1 MTLTTLL
8 YIRGVHTERFV
19 QDLNFFDVYR
29 SVVDLWAA
37 SLVRSSLLMG
47 AAIGV
52 SKNTTEGPKRVK
64 DLETFTIVMCLL
76 TGMYSVMKLLLYS
89 EVMESL
95 SDPWFLCLVTWTCVS
110 ALATFL
116 TWKLLS
122 LVQPV
127 RETTLGINSEAVSPE
142 ETESLLDSE
151 GDSSKGAK
159 KDTESPATIG
169 RLLSYS
175 KHDAAL
181 LGLAFLFLI
190 VAAVG
195 ETFIPYYT
203 GLAVD
208 AIVIQKDME
217 AFSKSMI
224 IISVFAIV
232 RGHHLSPDLGYDDG
246 AGDITSRL
254 TSDTTMVSDLISL
267 NMNICLRSL
276 VKGMGVCVFMFTLS
290 WKLSLVTFMGFPF
303 VMLVSK
309 LYGKYYKAGMY
320 SVIKLLLYS
329 EVMESLS
336 DPWFLCLVAWTC
348 VSALATFLTWKLLSL
363 VQPVRETTLGI
374 NSEAASPEETE
385 SLLDSEE
392 DSSKGA
398 KKDTA
403 SPATIGRLLSY
414 SKHDAALLG
423 LAFLFLIVAA
433 VGETFIPYYTGLAV
447 DAIVIQKDMEA
458 FSKSMIIM
466 SVFAIVSSFAAG
478 VRGDITSR
486 LTSDTTMVSDLISL
500 NMNICLRSLVKGM
513 GRLAREV
520 QDTLAK
526 ANNIAEETVSAM
538 KTVRSFANEEAE
550 AGLYWE
556 KLQHMYKLNR
566 KQALAYACYMWSS
579 SLTVLALQVS
589 ILYYG
594 GHLVVSGHLTSGNL
608 ISFIIYELE
617 LGDCMENI
625 GAVYTGLMQGVGA
638 AEKVFEF
645 IDRKPQLSSDGTLA
659 PDTLKGLAEF
669 KNVTFSYPTRP
680 ETQVLKDVSFT
691 LHPGQV
697 TALVGP
703 SGSGKSSCVSLLEH
717 FYRAQAGQVLLD
729 GNPIEEYD
737 HRYLH
742 TKVSLVGQEPVLFA
756 RSVQENIAYGL
767 TDCCLEEIV
776 QASMKANAH
785 GFITEL
791 PDGYSTD
798 HQSSRG
804 SIDTLLALLQA
815 EGAKIEEET
824 ENMAETFL
832 EGESSLDSFIDEYQ
846 SKRKLAHLRRVKI
859 DKLREMVLKGHRL
872 PQAPLATEATPAP
885 QATPSFSSD
894 SNVPPVPMPRRAPPA
909 PPAMGTAQPTPF
921 SAAMQSGP
929 APLPYPATPYPPIP
943 PRVGNPLP
951 NQPMAG
957 YPNPFLHQYPPALPQ
972 RPPPRLAPQPG
983 FIMQ

>member
-19 QDLNFFDVYR
+19 QDLNNFDVYR

-76 TGMYSVMKLLLYS
+76 T
-89 EVMESL
+89 
-95 SDPWFLCLVTWTCVS
+95 
-110 ALATFL
+110 
-116 TWKLLS
+116 
-122 LVQPV
+122 
-127 RETTLGINSEAVSPE
+127 
-142 ETESLLDSE
+142 
-151 GDSSKGAK
+151 
-159 KDTESPATIG
+159 
-169 RLLSYS
+169 
-175 KHDAAL
+175 
-181 LGLAFLFLI
+181 
-190 VAAVG
+190 
-195 ETFIPYYT
+195 
-203 GLAVD
+203 
-208 AIVIQKDME
+208 
-217 AFSKSMI
+217 
-224 IISVFAIV
+224 
-232 RGHHLSPDLGYDDG
+232 
-246 AGDITSRL
+246 
-254 TSDTTMVSDLISL
+254 
-267 NMNICLRSL
+267 
-276 VKGMGVCVFMFTLS
+276 
-290 WKLSLVTFMGFPF
+290 
-303 VMLVSK
+303 
-309 LYGKYYKAGMY
+309 GMY

-374 NSEAASPEETE
+374 NSEAVSPEETE

-466 SVFAIVSSFAAG
+466 SVFAI
-478 VRGDITSR
+478 
-486 LTSDTTMVSDLISL
+486 
-500 NMNICLRSLVKGM
+500 
-513 GRLAREV
+513 
-520 QDTLAK
+520 
-526 ANNIAEETVSAM
+526 
-538 KTVRSFANEEAE
+538 
-550 AGLYWE
+550 
-556 KLQHMYKLNR
+556 
-566 KQALAYACYMWSS
+566 
-579 SLTVLALQVS
+579 LTVLALQVS

-659 PDTLKGLAEF
+659 PDTLKGLVEF

-729 GNPIEEYD
+729 GSPIEEYD

-767 TDCCLEEIV
+767 TDCSLEEIV

-791 PDGYSTD
+791 PDGYNTDAGEKGAQLSGGQKQRVAIARALVRSPHVLILDEATSALDAESEHIVQQALNGIMQDRTVLVIAHRLSTVEKA
-798 HQSSRG
+798 HNIIV
-804 SIDTLLALLQA
+804 IDKGEVLEQGTHRDLMQKDGLYSKLVKRQILGIETGTETMNRVTSNPPNTLRKQR
-815 EGAKIEEET
+815 E
-824 ENMAETFL
+824 
-832 EGESSLDSFIDEYQ
+832 
-846 SKRKLAHLRRVKI
+846 SKRKS
-859 DKLREMVLKGHRL
+859 
-872 PQAPLATEATPAP
+872 TE
-885 QATPSFSSD
+885 SD
-894 SNVPPVPMPRRAPPA
+894 EEFHV
-909 PPAMGTAQPTPF
+909 
-921 SAAMQSGP
+921 
-929 APLPYPATPYPPIP
+929 
-943 PRVGNPLP
+943 
-951 NQPMAG
+951 
-957 YPNPFLHQYPPALPQ
+957 
-972 RPPPRLAPQPG
+972 
-983 FIMQ
+983 

>member
-1 MTLTTLL
+1 MKAVASVGCSLLFTVVDMTLTTLL
-8 YIRGVHTERFV
+8 YIRGAHIERFV
-19 QDLNFFDVYR
+19 QDLNFLDVYR

-64 DLETFTIVMCLL
+64 DLETFTIVMCQL
-76 TGMYSVMKLLLYS
+76 T
-89 EVMESL
+89 
-95 SDPWFLCLVTWTCVS
+95 
-110 ALATFL
+110 
-116 TWKLLS
+116 
-122 LVQPV
+122 
-127 RETTLGINSEAVSPE
+127 
-142 ETESLLDSE
+142 
-151 GDSSKGAK
+151 
-159 KDTESPATIG
+159 
-169 RLLSYS
+169 
-175 KHDAAL
+175 
-181 LGLAFLFLI
+181 
-190 VAAVG
+190 
-195 ETFIPYYT
+195 
-203 GLAVD
+203 
-208 AIVIQKDME
+208 
-217 AFSKSMI
+217 
-224 IISVFAIV
+224 
-232 RGHHLSPDLGYDDG
+232 
-246 AGDITSRL
+246 
-254 TSDTTMVSDLISL
+254 
-267 NMNICLRSL
+267 
-276 VKGMGVCVFMFTLS
+276 
-290 WKLSLVTFMGFPF
+290 
-303 VMLVSK
+303 
-309 LYGKYYKAGMY
+309 GMY

-478 VRGDITSR
+478 VRGGVFSLALARLNVRIRNLLFRSLVRQEIGFFDANHTGDITSR

-500 NMNICLRSLVKGM
+500 NMNICLRSLVKGVGVCVFMFTLSWKLSLVTFM
-513 GRLAREV
+513 GFPFVMLVSKLYGKYYKRLAREV
-520 QDTLAK
+520 QDALAK

-645 IDRKPQLSSDGTLA
+645 IDRKPQLSNDGTLA
-659 PDTLKGLAEF
+659 PDTLKGLVEF

-729 GNPIEEYD
+729 GTPIEEYD

-798 HQSSRG
+798 AGEKGAQLSGGQKQRVAIARALVRSPHVLILDEATSALDAESEHIVQQALNGVMQDRTVLVIAHRLSTVEKAHNIIV
-804 SIDTLLALLQA
+804 IDKGGVLEQGTHRDLMQK
-815 EGAKIEEET
+815 EGLYSKLVKRQILGIETGTET
-824 ENMAETFL
+824 MNRVTSNPPNRLRKQRE
-832 EGESSLDSFIDEYQ
+832 
-846 SKRKLAHLRRVKI
+846 SKRKS
-859 DKLREMVLKGHRL
+859 
-872 PQAPLATEATPAP
+872 TE
-885 QATPSFSSD
+885 SD
-894 SNVPPVPMPRRAPPA
+894 EEFHV
-909 PPAMGTAQPTPF
+909 
-921 SAAMQSGP
+921 
-929 APLPYPATPYPPIP
+929 
-943 PRVGNPLP
+943 
-951 NQPMAG
+951 
-957 YPNPFLHQYPPALPQ
+957 
-972 RPPPRLAPQPG
+972 
-983 FIMQ
+983 

>member
-1 MTLTTLL
+1 MKAVAAVGCSLLFTVVDMTLTTLL
-8 YIRGVHTERFV
+8 YIRGAHIERFV

-76 TGMYSVMKLLLYS
+76 T
-89 EVMESL
+89 
-95 SDPWFLCLVTWTCVS
+95 
-110 ALATFL
+110 
-116 TWKLLS
+116 
-122 LVQPV
+122 
-127 RETTLGINSEAVSPE
+127 
-142 ETESLLDSE
+142 
-151 GDSSKGAK
+151 
-159 KDTESPATIG
+159 
-169 RLLSYS
+169 
-175 KHDAAL
+175 
-181 LGLAFLFLI
+181 
-190 VAAVG
+190 
-195 ETFIPYYT
+195 
-203 GLAVD
+203 
-208 AIVIQKDME
+208 
-217 AFSKSMI
+217 
-224 IISVFAIV
+224 
-232 RGHHLSPDLGYDDG
+232 
-246 AGDITSRL
+246 
-254 TSDTTMVSDLISL
+254 
-267 NMNICLRSL
+267 
-276 VKGMGVCVFMFTLS
+276 
-290 WKLSLVTFMGFPF
+290 
-303 VMLVSK
+303 
-309 LYGKYYKAGMY
+309 GMY

-478 VRGDITSR
+478 VRGGVFSLALARLNVRIRNLLFRSLVRQEIGFFDANHTGDITSR

-500 NMNICLRSLVKGM
+500 NMNICLRSLVKGVGVCVFMFTLSWKLSLVTFM
-513 GRLAREV
+513 GFPFVMLVSKLYGKYYKRLALEV
-520 QDTLAK
+520 QDALAK

-645 IDRKPQLSSDGTLA
+645 IDRKPQLSNDGTLA
-659 PDTLKGLAEF
+659 PDTLKGLVEF

-717 FYRAQAGQVLLD
+717 FYRSQAGQVLLD
-729 GNPIEEYD
+729 GTPIEEYD

-791 PDGYSTD
+791 PDGYNTDAGEKGAQLSGGQKQRVAIARALVRSPHVLILDEATSALDAESEHIVQQALNGVMQDRTVLVIAHRLSTVEKA
-798 HQSSRG
+798 HNIIV
-804 SIDTLLALLQA
+804 IDKGGVLDQGTHRDLMQK
-815 EGAKIEEET
+815 EGLYSKLVKRQILGIETGTET
-824 ENMAETFL
+824 MNRVTSNPPNRLRKQRE
-832 EGESSLDSFIDEYQ
+832 
-846 SKRKLAHLRRVKI
+846 SKRKS
-859 DKLREMVLKGHRL
+859 
-872 PQAPLATEATPAP
+872 TE
-885 QATPSFSSD
+885 SD
-894 SNVPPVPMPRRAPPA
+894 EEFHV
-909 PPAMGTAQPTPF
+909 
-921 SAAMQSGP
+921 
-929 APLPYPATPYPPIP
+929 
-943 PRVGNPLP
+943 
-951 NQPMAG
+951 
-957 YPNPFLHQYPPALPQ
+957 
-972 RPPPRLAPQPG
+972 
-983 FIMQ
+983 

>member
-1 MTLTTLL
+1 MKAVAAVGCSLLFTVVDVTLTTLL
-8 YIRGVHTERFV
+8 YIRGVHIERFV
-19 QDLNFFDVYR
+19 QDLSFFDVYR
-29 SVVDLWAA
+29 SVVDLWAT

-89 EVMESL
+89 EV
-95 SDPWFLCLVTWTCVS
+95 T
-110 ALATFL
+110 
-116 TWKLLS
+116 
-122 LVQPV
+122 
-127 RETTLGINSEAVSPE
+127 
-142 ETESLLDSE
+142 
-151 GDSSKGAK
+151 
-159 KDTESPATIG
+159 
-169 RLLSYS
+169 
-175 KHDAAL
+175 
-181 LGLAFLFLI
+181 
-190 VAAVG
+190 
-195 ETFIPYYT
+195 
-203 GLAVD
+203 
-208 AIVIQKDME
+208 
-217 AFSKSMI
+217 
-224 IISVFAIV
+224 
-232 RGHHLSPDLGYDDG
+232 
-246 AGDITSRL
+246 
-254 TSDTTMVSDLISL
+254 
-267 NMNICLRSL
+267 
-276 VKGMGVCVFMFTLS
+276 
-290 WKLSLVTFMGFPF
+290 
-303 VMLVSK
+303 
-309 LYGKYYKAGMY
+309 
-320 SVIKLLLYS
+320 
-329 EVMESLS
+329 ESLS

-348 VSALATFLTWKLLSL
+348 ISALATFLTWKLLSL

-458 FSKSMIIM
+458 FSKSMIII

-478 VRGDITSR
+478 VRGGVFSLALARLNVRIRNLLFRSLVRQEIGFFDANHTGDITSR

-513 GRLAREV
+513 GVCVFMFTLSWKLSLVTFMGFPFVMLVSKLYGKYYKRLAREV
-520 QDTLAK
+520 QDALAK

-550 AGLYWE
+550 AGVYWE

-645 IDRKPQLSSDGTLA
+645 IDRKPQLSNDGTLA
-659 PDTLKGLAEF
+659 PDTLKGLVEF

-729 GNPIEEYD
+729 GTSIEEYD

-767 TDCCLEEIV
+767 TDCSLEEIV

-798 HQSSRG
+798 AGEKGAQLSGGQKQRVAIARALVRSPHVLILDEATSALDAESEHIVQQALNGIMQDRTVLVIAHRLSTVEKAHNIIV
-804 SIDTLLALLQA
+804 IDKGEVLEQGTHRDLMQKEGLYSKLVKRQILGIETGTETMNRVTSNPPNTL
-815 EGAKIEEET
+815 
-824 ENMAETFL
+824 
-832 EGESSLDSFIDEYQ
+832 
-846 SKRKLAHLRRVKI
+846 RKQRVK
-859 DKLREMVLKGHRL
+859 KEEH
-872 PQAPLATEATPAP
+872 
-885 QATPSFSSD
+885 
-894 SNVPPVPMPRRAPPA
+894 
-909 PPAMGTAQPTPF
+909 
-921 SAAMQSGP
+921 
-929 APLPYPATPYPPIP
+929 
-943 PRVGNPLP
+943 
-951 NQPMAG
+951 
-957 YPNPFLHQYPPALPQ
+957 
-972 RPPPRLAPQPG
+972 
-983 FIMQ
+983 

>member
-1 MTLTTLL
+1 MKAVAAVGCSLLFTVVDMTLTTLL
-8 YIRGVHTERFV
+8 YIRGVHIERFV

-95 SDPWFLCLVTWTCVS
+95 SDPWFLCLVAWTCIS

-127 RETTLGINSEAVSPE
+127 RETTLGINSEAASPE

-151 GDSSKGAK
+151 EDSSKGAK
-159 KDTESPATIG
+159 KDTTSPATIG

-232 RGHHLSPDLGYDDG
+232 SSFAAGVRGGVFSLALARLNVRIRNLLFRSLVRQEIGFFDANHT
-246 AGDITSRL
+246 GDITSRL

-309 LYGKYYKAGMY
+309 LYGKYYK
-320 SVIKLLLYS
+320 
-329 EVMESLS
+329 
-336 DPWFLCLVAWTC
+336 
-348 VSALATFLTWKLLSL
+348 
-363 VQPVRETTLGI
+363 
-374 NSEAASPEETE
+374 
-385 SLLDSEE
+385 
-392 DSSKGA
+392 
-398 KKDTA
+398 
-403 SPATIGRLLSY
+403 
-414 SKHDAALLG
+414 
-423 LAFLFLIVAA
+423 
-433 VGETFIPYYTGLAV
+433 
-447 DAIVIQKDMEA
+447 
-458 FSKSMIIM
+458 
-466 SVFAIVSSFAAG
+466 
-478 VRGDITSR
+478 
-486 LTSDTTMVSDLISL
+486 
-500 NMNICLRSLVKGM
+500 
-513 GRLAREV
+513 RLAREV
-520 QDTLAK
+520 QDALAK

-550 AGLYWE
+550 AGVYWE

-645 IDRKPQLSSDGTLA
+645 IDRKPQLSNDGTLA
-659 PDTLKGLAEF
+659 PDTLKGLVEF

-729 GNPIEEYD
+729 GTPIEEYD

-767 TDCCLEEIV
+767 TDCSLEEIV

-798 HQSSRG
+798 AGEKGAQLSGGQKQRVAIARALVRSPHVLILDEATSALDAESEHIVQQALNGIMQDRTVLVIAHRLSTVEKAHNIIV
-804 SIDTLLALLQA
+804 IDKGEVLEQGTHRDLMQKEGLYSKLVKRQILGIETGTETMNRVTSNPPNTLRKQR
-815 EGAKIEEET
+815 E
-824 ENMAETFL
+824 
-832 EGESSLDSFIDEYQ
+832 
-846 SKRKLAHLRRVKI
+846 SKRKS
-859 DKLREMVLKGHRL
+859 
-872 PQAPLATEATPAP
+872 TE
-885 QATPSFSSD
+885 SD
-894 SNVPPVPMPRRAPPA
+894 EEFHV
-909 PPAMGTAQPTPF
+909 
-921 SAAMQSGP
+921 
-929 APLPYPATPYPPIP
+929 
-943 PRVGNPLP
+943 
-951 NQPMAG
+951 
-957 YPNPFLHQYPPALPQ
+957 
-972 RPPPRLAPQPG
+972 
-983 FIMQ
+983 

>member
-1 MTLTTLL
+1 MKAVAAVGCSLLFTVVDMTLTTLL

-19 QDLNFFDVYR
+19 QDLNNFDVYR

-76 TGMYSVMKLLLYS
+76 T
-89 EVMESL
+89 
-95 SDPWFLCLVTWTCVS
+95 
-110 ALATFL
+110 
-116 TWKLLS
+116 
-122 LVQPV
+122 
-127 RETTLGINSEAVSPE
+127 
-142 ETESLLDSE
+142 
-151 GDSSKGAK
+151 
-159 KDTESPATIG
+159 
-169 RLLSYS
+169 
-175 KHDAAL
+175 
-181 LGLAFLFLI
+181 
-190 VAAVG
+190 
-195 ETFIPYYT
+195 
-203 GLAVD
+203 
-208 AIVIQKDME
+208 
-217 AFSKSMI
+217 
-224 IISVFAIV
+224 
-232 RGHHLSPDLGYDDG
+232 
-246 AGDITSRL
+246 
-254 TSDTTMVSDLISL
+254 
-267 NMNICLRSL
+267 
-276 VKGMGVCVFMFTLS
+276 
-290 WKLSLVTFMGFPF
+290 
-303 VMLVSK
+303 
-309 LYGKYYKAGMY
+309 GMY

-458 FSKSMIIM
+458 FSKSMIII

-478 VRGDITSR
+478 VRGGVFSLALARLNVRIRNLLFRSLVRQEIGFFDSNHTGDITSR

-513 GRLAREV
+513 GVCVFMFTLSWKLSLVTFMGFPFVMLVSKLYGKYYKRLAREV
-520 QDTLAK
+520 QDALAK

-550 AGLYWE
+550 AGVYWE
-556 KLQHMYKLNR
+556 KLQHMYKLNK

-659 PDTLKGLAEF
+659 PDTLKGLVEF

-729 GNPIEEYD
+729 GSPIEEYD

-798 HQSSRG
+798 AGEKGAQLSGGQKQRVAIARALVRSPHVLILDEATSALDAESEHIVQQALNGIMQDRTVLVIAHRLSTVEKAHNIIV
-804 SIDTLLALLQA
+804 IDKGEVLEQGTHRDLMQKEGLYSKLVKRQILGIETGTETMNRVTSNPPNTLRKQR
-815 EGAKIEEET
+815 E
-824 ENMAETFL
+824 
-832 EGESSLDSFIDEYQ
+832 
-846 SKRKLAHLRRVKI
+846 SKRKS
-859 DKLREMVLKGHRL
+859 
-872 PQAPLATEATPAP
+872 TE
-885 QATPSFSSD
+885 SD
-894 SNVPPVPMPRRAPPA
+894 EEFHV
-909 PPAMGTAQPTPF
+909 
-921 SAAMQSGP
+921 
-929 APLPYPATPYPPIP
+929 
-943 PRVGNPLP
+943 
-951 NQPMAG
+951 
-957 YPNPFLHQYPPALPQ
+957 
-972 RPPPRLAPQPG
+972 
-983 FIMQ
+983 

>member
-1 MTLTTLL
+1 MKAVAAVGCSLLFTVVDVTLTTLL
-8 YIRGVHTERFV
+8 YIRGVHIER
-19 QDLNFFDVYR
+19 FFDVYG

-76 TGMYSVMKLLLYS
+76 TGMYSV
-89 EVMESL
+89 
-95 SDPWFLCLVTWTCVS
+95 
-110 ALATFL
+110 
-116 TWKLLS
+116 
-122 LVQPV
+122 
-127 RETTLGINSEAVSPE
+127 
-142 ETESLLDSE
+142 
-151 GDSSKGAK
+151 
-159 KDTESPATIG
+159 
-169 RLLSYS
+169 
-175 KHDAAL
+175 
-181 LGLAFLFLI
+181 
-190 VAAVG
+190 
-195 ETFIPYYT
+195 
-203 GLAVD
+203 
-208 AIVIQKDME
+208 
-217 AFSKSMI
+217 
-224 IISVFAIV
+224 
-232 RGHHLSPDLGYDDG
+232 
-246 AGDITSRL
+246 
-254 TSDTTMVSDLISL
+254 
-267 NMNICLRSL
+267 
-276 VKGMGVCVFMFTLS
+276 
-290 WKLSLVTFMGFPF
+290 
-303 VMLVSK
+303 
-309 LYGKYYKAGMY
+309 
-320 SVIKLLLYS
+320 IKLLLYS

-348 VSALATFLTWKLLSL
+348 ISALATFLTWKLLSL

-458 FSKSMIIM
+458 FSKSMIII

-478 VRGDITSR
+478 VRGGVFSLALARLNVRIRNLLFRSLVRQEIGFFDANHTGDITSR

-500 NMNICLRSLVKGM
+500 NMNICLRSLVKGVGVCVFMFTLSWKLSLITFM
-513 GRLAREV
+513 GFPFVMLVSKLYGKYYKRLAREV
-520 QDTLAK
+520 QDALAK

-538 KTVRSFANEEAE
+538 KMVRSFANEEAE
-550 AGLYWE
+550 AGVYWE

-659 PDTLKGLAEF
+659 PDTLKGLVEF

-729 GNPIEEYD
+729 GTPIEEYD

-767 TDCCLEEIV
+767 TDCSLEEIV

-798 HQSSRG
+798 AGEKGAQLSGGQKQRVAIARALVRSPHVLILDEATSALDAESEHIVQQALNGIMQDRSVLVIAHRLSTVEKAHNIIV
-804 SIDTLLALLQA
+804 IDKGEVLEQGTHRDLMQKEGLYSKLVKRQILGIETGTETMNRVTSNPPNTLRKQR
-815 EGAKIEEET
+815 E
-824 ENMAETFL
+824 
-832 EGESSLDSFIDEYQ
+832 
-846 SKRKLAHLRRVKI
+846 SKRKS
-859 DKLREMVLKGHRL
+859 
-872 PQAPLATEATPAP
+872 TE
-885 QATPSFSSD
+885 
-894 SNVPPVPMPRRAPPA
+894 
-909 PPAMGTAQPTPF
+909 
-921 SAAMQSGP
+921 SGEEFH
-929 APLPYPATPYPPIP
+929 
-943 PRVGNPLP
+943 V
-951 NQPMAG
+951 
-957 YPNPFLHQYPPALPQ
+957 
-972 RPPPRLAPQPG
+972 
-983 FIMQ
+983 